1 MSGGRCRSTPV
12 PAVEDEGK
20 QPPRESR
27 AREERDEGDRN
38 ELGLFGERPLAALLY
53 IGGEGRPGS
62 NGHEGGAAGSNGYCA
77 CPRAGR
83 WSGPCPCR
91 VRVLGFQPRHGAGA
105 GPCRSWA
112 VFKRPCSCRPNGL
125 NPFGHL

>member
-53 IGGEGRPGS
+53 IGREGRRDPTAIVPAPVPAVGAGRARVVSACWDSNPGTGPGPGRVVRGPCL
-62 NGHEGGAAGSNGYCA
+62 NDRV
-77 CPRAGR
+77 RAGPM
-83 WSGPCPCR
+83 G
-91 VRVLGFQPRHGAGA
+91 
-105 GPCRSWA
+105 
-112 VFKRPCSCRPNGL
+112 
-125 NPFGHL
+125 